1 MKRPIVF
8 VILAAMG
15 AMLAAIVV
23 FSAIRK
29 RETEVQRAMAQ
40 TVEIVV
46 AANDIPLGTK
56 LEPDSVKL
64 MRWSRDSIPQGGFT
78 DPQAIADSFAK
89 SEFVAN
95 EPIVASKLFMG
106 QTTSGVMPLLIPSGM
121 RAMSVP
127 VDEVSDIAGFVAP
140 HTRVDILVAVAGTG
154 PGEPSFSRI
163 VLQNIEV
170 LAVAQEI
177 QHVKDEPEVVRVVT
191 LLVTPRDAEKLTLA
205 SHEGMLRLA
214 MRNYSDAKI
223 VATDGVALPDL
234 LRRGGGSGDMTMPVM
249 QVQPAPVAPVAAAR
263 PAHGPSTFRI
273 ELMRDGKSSEAISFV
288 HSGMGKRPSYQAE
301 QEPEEQPAEPAA
313 EAPPMP
319 AAPPMPDTSE
329 SPVSSARPAAK
340 PAWSAAFVEPPASAF
355 AAVRADAIN
364 GRESI
369 NPMTPRPGEPGYEP
383 APKTYQVP

>member
-1 MKRPIVF
+1 MGAV
-8 VILAAMG
+8 LAAF
-15 AMLAAIVV
+15 VV
-23 FSAIRK
+23 FTAISR
-29 RETEVQRAMAQ
+29 RESEVQRAMAH
-40 TVEIVV
+40 TVEVVV
-46 AANDIPLGTK
+46 AARDIPLGAK
-56 LEPDSVKL
+56 LAPDDVKLIRWARDSVP
-64 MRWSRDSIPQGGFT
+64 DGAFT
-78 DPQAIADSFAK
+78 DPQAVAGAFAK
-89 SEFVAN
+89 GEFVAN
-95 EPIVASKLFMG
+95 EPLVASKLFMG
-106 QTTSGVMPLLIPSGM
+106 EKTSGVMPLLIPPGM
-121 RAMSVP
+121 RAMSMP
-127 VDEVSDIAGFVAP
+127 VDEVADIAGFVEP

-154 PGEPSFSRI
+154 PNQGSFSRI

-191 LLVTPRDAEKLTLA
+191 LLVTPTDAEKLDLA

-214 MRNYSDAKI
+214 MRNYSDSKI
-223 VATDGVALPDL
+223 VETRGIGIGEL
-234 LRRGGGSGDMTMPVM
+234 LHQGGGSGDMTMPVM

-313 EAPPMP
+313 EALPMP

-355 AAVRADAIN
+355 AAVRADVIN

>member
-8 VILAAMG
+8 VILAGVG
-15 AMLAAIVV
+15 AVLAAMVV
-23 FSAIRK
+23 FSAINK
-29 RETEVQRAMAQ
+29 RESEVQRAMANS
-40 TVEIVV
+40 VEVVV
-46 AANDIPLGTK
+46 AANDIALGAK
-56 LEPDSVKL
+56 LEPGSVKMARWARDSV
-64 MRWSRDSIPQGGFT
+64 PEGAFT
-78 DPQAIADSFAK
+78 DPQAIAGSFAR

-95 EPIVASKLFMG
+95 EPVVANKLFMG
-106 QTTSGVMPLLIPSGM
+106 EKISGVLPLLIPPGM

-140 HTRVDILVAVAGTG
+140 HTRVDVLVAVSGTG
-154 PGEPSFSRI
+154 PGESSFSRI

-214 MRNYSDAKI
+214 MRNYSDDKI

-234 LRRGGGSGDMTMPVM
+234 LRRGGSAAATLPVM
-249 QVQPAPVAPVAAAR
+249 QVQPEPAVAAR
-263 PAHGPSTFRI
+263 PAHAATTLRL
-273 ELMRDGKSSEAISFV
+273 EVMRDGKSDEAMSFV
-288 HSGMGKRPSYQAE
+288 RSGAGMHASV
-301 QEPEEQPAEPAA
+301 
-313 EAPPMP
+313 
-319 AAPPMPDTSE
+319 AAPPPDAPAVSEPQLPPPSLPDAPE
-329 SPVSSARPAAK
+329 SPVSSARPV
-340 PAWSAAFVEPPASAF
+340 WSAAFTSPPESAF

-364 GRESI
+364 GRTAANSA
-369 NPMTPRPGEPGYEP
+369 PLRPGDPGYEP

>member
-46 AANDIPLGTK
+46 AADDIPLGTK

-64 MRWSRDSIPQGGFT
+64 MRWSRDSVPQGGFT

-89 SEFVAN
+89 TEFEAN

-106 QTTSGVMPLLIPSGM
+106 KTTSGVMPLLIPPGM

-170 LAVAQEI
+170 VAVAQEI
-177 QHVKDEPEVVRVVT
+177 EHVKDQPEVVKVVT
-191 LLVTPRDAEKLTLA
+191 LLVTPTDAEKLTLA
-205 SHEGMLRLA
+205 SREGLLRLA
-214 MRNYSDAKI
+214 MRNYSDGKI
-223 VATDGVALPDL
+223 VATRGIGLPDL
-234 LRRGGGSGDMTMPVM
+234 LHDGG
-249 QVQPAPVAPVAAAR
+249 APVSILPPMQIQPMAALTAR
-263 PAHGPSTFRI
+263 PAHGPTAFRI
-273 ELMRDGKSSEAISFV
+273 EVMRDGKSSEAISFV
-288 HSGMGKRPSYQAE
+288 HAGARSLYQAH
-301 QEPEEQPAEPAA
+301 QDTPAVSEPQIPPPPALPD
-313 EAPPMP
+313 AP
-319 AAPPMPDTSE
+319 E
-329 SPVSSARPAAK
+329 SPVSTAA
-340 PAWSAAFVEPPASAF
+340 PVWSASFASPPESAF
-355 AAVRADAIN
+355 AAVRSDAIN
-364 GRESI
+364 GHASI
-369 NPMTPRPGEPGYEP
+369 DVAAPRPGDPGYVP